1 MAASSYHV
9 ISKEVENH
17 IFRQNWILN
26 KHVCINNPHRQSSG
40 IVICLGKYYITISD
54 KLAGSFLDVLF
65 LFFSV
70 MLSEPHEK
78 PRWKEW
84 VTVKDCFPSSV
95 PIDVL
100 AECPL

>member
-1 MAASSYHV
+1 M
-9 ISKEVENH
+9 
-17 IFRQNWILN
+17 
-26 KHVCINNPHRQSSG
+26 NNPHRQSSG

-78 PRWKEW
+78 PRWKE
-84 VTVKDCFPSSV
+84 
-95 PIDVL
+95 
-100 AECPL
+100 